1 MNGIE
6 FTVSCQRVKPIP
18 LPPLSNA
25 ILNSP
30 REQTS
35 VFFPAFFVIGF
46 PPNWLYLISMN
57 SPPSFNILTV
67 KSPISALPAE
77 EICGDLLRALTG
89 LDGRVVSESKI
100 NEPVPL
106 LFLVVTGG
114 TEQAILRLWKK
125 RNEHFPKEP
134 ILLLA
139 HPNDNSLPASLEV
152 LARIQ
157 QEQGNGRIAS
167 FDPAH
172 PEVLGAELARW
183 MRFHHVRTRLQ
194 KAKIGLVGAPSD
206 WLVASMPAPATVRN
220 VWGPEI
226 VTFELDD
233 AVPAS
238 LSQDKGNVDQSVRHF
253 LSGASRRS
261 NGLAALSIRCFDL
274 VVGQK
279 ATACYALSKLNDEG
293 IVAGCEGD
301 LVSTV
306 GMLWAHYLTEKP
318 VWMANPAQV
327 DEANNSLLLAH
338 CTVPLTM
345 VDGYS
350 VRSHFESG
358 LGLGIQGTFLKSA
371 VTVFR
376 IGGKDLDQLWVA
388 EGETEETA
396 PSDHLCRTQLKLRF
410 SEPGTAAS
418 PLRKPLGNHL
428 LLVLGAYADELEE
441 YWVESI
447 K

>member
-1 MNGIE
+1 MPKKHAFG
-6 FTVSCQRVKPIP
+6 FHTVVSPISTLSARELCGDLIRVLSDIGGEQIPEQSIDRPIP
-18 LPPLSNA
+18 LL
-25 ILNSP
+25 
-30 REQTS
+30 
-35 VFFPAFFVIGF
+35 V
-46 PPNWLYLISMN
+46 
-57 SPPSFNILTV
+57 
-67 KSPISALPAE
+67 
-77 EICGDLLRALTG
+77 
-89 LDGRVVSESKI
+89 
-100 NEPVPL
+100 
-106 LFLVVTGG
+106 LVVTGG

-134 ILLLA
+134 ILLVA
-139 HPNDNSLPASLEV
+139 HPNDNSLPAALEV

-157 QEQGNGRIAS
+157 QDKGNGRIVC

-172 PEVLGAELARW
+172 PEALAAELGRW
-183 MRFHHVRTRLQ
+183 MRFHLVRTRLQ

-206 WLVASMPAPATVRN
+206 WLVASMPEHSTVRN

-226 VTFELDD
+226 VTFDLDD

-238 LSQDKGNVDQSVRHF
+238 LSQDKGFADQSVRHF
-253 LSGASRRS
+253 LSGASRVNEPSETESNDAGRVYDSLQMLVRS

-388 EGETEETA
+388 EGETEETT
-396 PSDHLCRTQLKLRF
+396 PSEHLCRTQVKLRF
-410 SEPGTAAS
+410 REPGTAAS
-418 PLRKPLGNHL
+418 LLRKPLGNHL

>member
-1 MNGIE
+1 MNR
-6 FTVSCQRVKPIP
+6 S
-18 LPPLSNA
+18 
-25 ILNSP
+25 
-30 REQTS
+30 
-35 VFFPAFFVIGF
+35 
-46 PPNWLYLISMN
+46 
-57 SPPSFNILTV
+57 PSFHLLPL
-67 KSPISALPAE
+67 KSPISALPPE
-77 EICGDLLRALTG
+77 KICGDLIHQLTG
-89 LDGRVVSESKI
+89 LDGRVVSENKI
-100 NEPVPL
+100 NEPTPL

-114 TEQAILRLWKK
+114 TEQEILRLWKK

-134 ILLLA
+134 ILLVA
-139 HPNDNSLPASLEV
+139 HPNDNSLPAALEV

-157 QEQGNGRIAS
+157 QDKGNGRIVC

-172 PEVLGAELARW
+172 PEALAAELGRW
-183 MRFHHVRTRLQ
+183 LRFHLVRTRLQ

-206 WLVASMPAPATVRN
+206 WLVASMPEHSTVRN

-226 VTFELDD
+226 VTFDLDD

-238 LSQDKGNVDQSVRHF
+238 LSQDKGSADQSVRHF
-253 LSGASRRS
+253 LSGASRVNEPSETESNDAGRVYDSLQALVRS

-279 ATACYALSKLNDEG
+279 ATACFALSKLNDDG

-318 VWMANPAQV
+318 VWMANPAQI

-358 LGLGIQGTFLKSA
+358 LGIGIQGTFVKSA

-388 EGETEETA
+388 EGETEETT
-396 PSDHLCRTQLKLRF
+396 PSEHLCRTQVKLRF
-410 SEPGTAAS
+410 REPGTAAS
-418 PLRKPLGNHL
+418 LLRNPLGNHL
-428 LLVLGAYADELEE
+428 LLVQGSYADELRE
-441 YWVESI
+441 WWRESVVGEG
-447 K
+447 KEAGSV